1 MIKGVVTAL
10 VTPMDDGGIN
20 YEKLRELIEYQTES
34 GVDGVVLLGTTGE
47 APTVSDVERDRILAV
62 GTEAA
67 GGRIK
72 VIAGCGSNDTETAV
86 RQCKRA
92 SELGADA
99 LLVLTPYYNKTNS
112 EGMIRHFTKIADAAG
127 APVIL
132 YNVPSRTGCNIDINA
147 LSVLCTHANV
157 AGIKEASG
165 NVSYSAQAARLCGDD
180 FFMMCGCDDLTLPL
194 MSLGARGV
202 ISVASNIIPKEICA
216 MVRAFSEGDTA
227 GARKIQ
233 LKYLPLI
240 NALFSEVN
248 PIPIKEAMNILGFGV
263 GGCRL
268 PLYSIS
274 GGARKTLASA
284 MRLCGLC
291 ERCGF

>member
-1 MIKGVVTAL
+1 MINGTVTAL
-10 VTPMDDGGIN
+10 VTPMNDNGIN
-20 YEKLRELIEYQTES
+20 YEKLRELIEYQAES
-34 GVDGVVLLGTTGE
+34 GADGIVLLGTTGE
-47 APTVSDVERDRILAV
+47 APTVSDVERDRILSV
-62 GTEAA
+62 GVEAA
-67 GGRIK
+67 GGRMK
-72 VIAGCGSNDTETAV
+72 VIAGCGSNDTKKAAE
-86 RQCKRA
+86 QCKRA

-112 EGMIRHFTKIADAAG
+112 EGMIRHFSEIADAAE
-127 APVIL
+127 APVIM
-132 YNVPSRTGCNIDINA
+132 YNVPSRTGCCIDMNA
-147 LSVLCTHANV
+147 LSVLCTHKNII
-157 AGIKEASG
+157 GIKEASG
-165 NVSYSAQAARLCGDD
+165 NVSYAAQAARLIGED
-180 FFMMCGCDDLTLPL
+180 FFLMCGCDDLTLPL
-194 MSLGARGV
+194 MSLGACGV
-202 ISVASNIIPKEICA
+202 ISVASNIIPREICG
-216 MVRAFSEGDTA
+216 MVKAFSDGDTE
-227 GARKIQ
+227 GARKTQ

-274 GGARKTLASA
+274 GGARRTLCSA